1 MPRPGLNLNKVG
13 AMSSAGNELRVETAS
28 KRFAARYP
36 IAICSG
42 QAGKSA
48 AGVSHSVSRRL
59 VNQSNSSALASRAE
73 AALRIGKNMKE
84 TKPRINERHSKPFQ
98 VRLPGFV
105 SDKEVGLGDVI
116 KRATYAVGIKPCGGC
131 ERRAAALNRWMVFSG
146 RR

>member
-1 MPRPGLNLNKVG
+1 
-13 AMSSAGNELRVETAS
+13 
-28 KRFAARYP
+28 
-36 IAICSG
+36 
-42 QAGKSA
+42 
-48 AGVSHSVSRRL
+48 
-59 VNQSNSSALASRAE
+59 
-73 AALRIGKNMKE
+73 MKE